1 MKIAVWIARILLGAT
16 FLLSGV
22 TKMVDPYGVQI
33 KIDAYLAA
41 WHMLEVIPA
50 GLVLVGGCALAM
62 LEFIVGLLLFTGSLR
77 RSAAYC
83 ATAIMCF
90 MLPLTVYIAL
100 KNPVDDCGCFG
111 DFLILSNWATMF
123 KNIVLMALALF
134 LCKYNRRAR
143 WLFAPWIQWVEMA
156 AGVVYML
163 ILGIIGYHTQP
174 LLDFRAYPVGEPLSG
189 DAEVIYTYQ
198 RNGEIHEFPED
209 ALPDEADGWE
219 YVDVKPVKDSRKLL
233 ALIDRFSGDDVTE
246 EVIGAT
252 PEQML
257 LLIPDPHEAGAA
269 GSYAVNELHQAMD
282 SRFGPGAFVA
292 VTAAD
297 SVAVER
303 AMDLMMAA
311 YPVYYADAKAISAV
325 ARGNMA
331 VVYLKDGIV
340 VWKRVL
346 NSVMP
351 HKFTPES
358 DFSEVYDLNGSLAFL
373 VITLF
378 YIAANILI
386 LLIGYVP
393 AWFRLKASSKRA

>member
-1 MKIAVWIARILLGAT
+1 MKLAVWIARILLGGT

-22 TKMVDPYGVQI
+22 TKMVDPYGIQI

-41 WHMLEVIPA
+41 LGLLDIVPA
-50 GLVLVGGCALAM
+50 GLVLIGGCALAM

-83 ATAIMCF
+83 ATAIMMF

-111 DFLILSNWATMF
+111 DFIVLSNWATML
-123 KNIVLMALALF
+123 KNIVLMMLAIF

-143 WLFAPWIQWVEMA
+143 WLFAPWIQWVEIA
-156 AGVVYML
+156 AGVIYML
-163 ILGIIGYHTQP
+163 TLCLIGYHIQP
-174 LLDFRAYPVGEPLSG
+174 LLDFRAYPVGEPLIG
-189 DAEVIYTYQ
+189 DSEAVYIYQ
-198 RNGEIHEFPED
+198 RHGEIHEFPED
-209 ALPDEADGWE
+209 ALPDESDGWE
-219 YVDVKPVKDSRKLL
+219 YLDVKTVRESDKLF
-233 ALIDRFSGDDVTE
+233 AMIDRYTGDDVTE
-246 EVIGAT
+246 DVLGAT

-257 LLIPDPHEAGAA
+257 LLMPNPQDAGAA
-269 GSYAVNELHQAMD
+269 GSYSVNELQQSMEA
-282 SRFGPGAFVA
+282 RFGVGAFVA

-297 SVAVER
+297 SLAVER
-303 AMDLMMAA
+303 AMDLMMAT
-311 YPVYYADAKAISAV
+311 YPVYYADTKAISAV

-331 VVYLKDGIV
+331 IVYLKDGIV

-351 HKFTPES
+351 RKFTSEI
-358 DFSEVYDLNGSLAFL
+358 DFSEVYSLNGSRVFL
-373 VITLF
+373 LVTLF

-386 LLIGYVP
+386 LLVGYVP
-393 AWFRLKASSKRA
+393 AMFRLKASSGRA